1 MTHKI
6 IKAETIDDVESVSKI
21 YDLIHQQEEA
31 GIVSIGWK
39 REIYPIRETALHAF
53 EIGMLFVCRMAIC
66 CR

>member
-31 GIVSIGWK
+31 GIVSVGWK
-39 REIYPIRETALHAF
+39 REIYPIIETAHHAF